1 MSAELGT
8 LSRSE
13 AELTDANLHLKAKV
27 DGVREELRGARAQAE
42 RSQHE
47 AERYIKRY
55 LDTPA
60 PPLKCHQNTLD
71 QEKNVYLRAL
81 GGQVTTI
88 VIKRLCVFLPCVVL
102 LAGGWRR
109 VRSSGWRRNTSCKRD
124 KPSWMRNT
132 PSSRRK

>member
-55 LDTPA
+55 LDTP
-60 PPLKCHQNTLD
+60 PPPHWNATKTHLTKKKMC
-71 QEKNVYLRAL
+71 
-81 GGQVTTI
+81 I
-88 VIKRLCVFLPCVVL
+88 
-102 LAGGWRR
+102 
-109 VRSSGWRRNTSCKRD
+109 
-124 KPSWMRNT
+124 
-132 PSSRRK
+132 